1 MDSAIILS
9 LLWQWSDARGKVFRR
24 TVGHKKP
31 PLIHG
36 WALIQ
41 CKLNC
46 KNSFCGFFFLHTAQ
60 TWSRKKKEITTLCR
74 GSIVMTRVK
83 MSGGRVGDKKLP
95 MLLHASP
102 SSCCSSWSSS
112 SSFCS
117 SYANLAGTRN
127 AKNLEQNTSQLEK
140 NETYLVHWSA
150 LPPTCLSWNFKTKKW
165 THVHWIYV
173 SCLFP
178 QLLHTWSTRRDL
190 WVWLQ
195 CWLLLHQR
203 MRNGPPRWWHL
214 G

>member
-1 MDSAIILS
+1 
-9 LLWQWSDARGKVFRR
+9 
-24 TVGHKKP
+24 
-31 PLIHG
+31 
-36 WALIQ
+36 
-41 CKLNC
+41 
-46 KNSFCGFFFLHTAQ
+46 
-60 TWSRKKKEITTLCR
+60 
-74 GSIVMTRVK
+74 
-83 MSGGRVGDKKLP
+83 

-112 SSFCS
+112 FSSCS
-117 SYANLAGTRN
+117 SYANLAGTRD

-203 MRNGPPRWWHL
+203 MRNGPPDDDISDRKGPPIMILWVPTPPPWSISRPAKCHSQVRGESWGEVEYVTVSSIWHGTGEKENKL
-214 G
+214 WKVAGE